1 MLEEE
6 LRRLEG
12 ELRMDAEVKEIRRL
26 LANPSYEGAR
36 RIIALVC
43 AAPLMEALLKQ
54 PAAEP
59 PEAFWGT
66 ALGRTVADILVRSK
80 SDDLVTSA
88 EAITLLFPGSQE
100 NVKTLQSRV
109 RRLGEAGKIQRFR
122 NPRNTGTNQERWFYS
137 RSDIEVLL
145 QEKRHEHQT

>member
-43 AAPLMEALLKQ
+43 AAPLM
-54 PAAEP
+54 
-59 PEAFWGT
+59 
-66 ALGRTVADILVRSK
+66 
-80 SDDLVTSA
+80 DLVTSA